1 MEESFTGLD
10 SQAKCNRQIEKSLI
24 RGTKAEALSWTVV
37 QAFYNPRNI
46 VVPNLSEV
54 DPLEQTTHE

>member
-10 SQAKCNRQIEKSLI
+10 SQAKCNRQIEKDLI
-24 RGTKAEALSWTVV
+24 GGTKAEALSGMVV

-46 VVPNLSEV
+46 VVLNLSEV